1 MVVRTLDDIKKESSA
16 SGGTGMG
23 GGMAPAANP
32 FSGGGGAAAGG
43 NYTTAGGY
51 TPIPDQYSMG
61 GVGPGDVF
69 IDACGETVPVLA
81 FVCAPPHQPRARDCW
96 GRRRC
101 CFRVLSPVFAPFLPP
116 LSPFL
121 PAFLPPSLSLPPST
135 PRGQVASLSPW
146 QLPLAMCCPCCIGD
160 PCSQNRRNWYVA
172 QMQTFIGIITIL
184 QILIFILEVALAA
197 SWSAILDVP
206 SPVLAVMGGKVAPLI
221 AAGEYWRLVTPIM
234 LHAGIFHL
242 LINCFTQCMFGIQLE
257 REWGAPQI
265 AIIYVTSGIYGN
277 VLSVLFAP
285 QALSIGC
292 SGAIFGLF
300 GAQVAY
306 ITGMWRSLGDLQ
318 KKMLILSLGLSFIF
332 IFAFSF
338 SVGVDMSAHLG
349 GFICGMVMGLGYF
362 SKLWAEDNWWHQH
375 GKVIAFGM
383 VAATIIIPAIYFW
396 HNEELGYGNSDF

>member
-1 MVVRTLDDIKKESSA
+1 MSTEIGLRWRLDDEGRDFRTVCAPDVTTDIRSPQVRTMDDIRKEREA
-16 SGGTGMG
+16 SGGTGVG
-23 GGMAPAANP
+23 GGIGAAANP
-32 FSGGGGAAAGG
+32 FGGASSSGG

-69 IDACGETVPVLA
+69 IDACGETVPVA
-81 FVCAPPHQPRARDCW
+81 N
-96 GRRRC
+96 
-101 CFRVLSPVFAPFLPP
+101 
-116 LSPFL
+116 
-121 PAFLPPSLSLPPST
+121 
-135 PRGQVASLSPW
+135 LSPW
-146 QLPLAMCCPCCIGD
+146 QLPMAMCCPCCIGD

-184 QILIFILEVALAA
+184 QILVFILEVALAA
-197 SWSAILDVP
+197 EWSAILDVP

-257 REWGAPQI
+257 REWGAAQI
-265 AIIYVTSGIYGN
+265 AIIYVTCGIYGN

-349 GFICGMVMGLGYF
+349 GFLCGMVMGLAYF
-362 SKLWAEDNWWHQH
+362 SHLWAEDNWWYQH
-375 GKVIAFGM
+375 GKVIGFGA
-383 VAATIIIPAIYFW
+383 VAATILIPTIYFW
-396 HNEELGYGNSDF
+396 HNAELGYGSDDF